1 MLDIA
6 DAAALQGALSAAEQV
21 RVLALNPPGPVDGD
35 PDAAETS
42 TADAIVAALMP
53 AGPERVV
60 ALSTYGARAGSAIGD
75 LGTLHH
81 FEQRL
86 AALDAPVA
94 VVRAGYLYSN
104 WDGAAAAA
112 RDHGRLS
119 VMTDP
124 DRPLPMVAPADV
136 GAERRPDCSPSP
148 RRSAV
153 SSTSKVRRDPLLR
166 TSQTRSPPPV
176 EGPSG
181 SGGSKQARWRS
192 EFESAGL
199 LAPGG
204 PPRSSDSTGS
214 SEGETWRA
222 STASPPAVP
231 PPLQAYVNDLV
242 RRRWGRPAAATGGE
256 PVTHRAVRS
265 CGSARRRPVAAG
277 LGRLLGLA
285 GARPGIG
292 SVTRTRPAFRAD
304 GRPSRSGPV
313 TSGRPSRAVHDRR
326 APDPGP
332 GAPY

>member
-1 MLDIA
+1 MTADQPEYVVLGATGHVGSAVASTLLGGGHRVRVITRSAQKGSAWAARGAEVAVVDIA
-6 DAAALQGALSAAEQV
+6 DVAALQGVLSSAEQV

-42 TADAIVAALMP
+42 TADAIVAALLP

-136 GAERRPDCSPSP
+136 GAE
-148 RRSAV
+148 AAG
-153 SSTSKVRRDPLLR
+153 LLTLPTAFR
-166 TSQTRSPPPV
+166 GVVHV
-176 EGPSG
+176 EGPTRPTPQDVADAFSAA
-181 SGGSKQARWRS
+181 GGRPVRIRRIEAARWRS
-192 EFESAGL
+192 EFESAGFSP
-199 LAPGG
+199 LAAASFVGLN
-204 PPRSSDSTGS
+204 RIV
-214 SEGETWRA
+214 EGETWRLDREP
-222 STASPPAVP
+222 TRGTTT
-231 PPLQAYVNDLV
+231 LQAYVNDLV
-242 RRRWGRPAAATGGE
+242 RSDG
-256 PVTHRAVRS
+256 
-265 CGSARRRPVAAG
+265 
-277 LGRLLGLA
+277 
-285 GARPGIG
+285 GARGG
-292 SVTRTRPAFRAD
+292 TGENR
-304 GRPSRSGPV
+304 
-313 TSGRPSRAVHDRR
+313 
-326 APDPGP
+326 
-332 GAPY
+332 